1 LLKRGQL
8 AMTILGGLSLL
19 SSSSELRAHT
29 PQRLAIY
36 YGYPSV
42 VNGAAGDPEKAASA
56 FGAFDVVVFGDGVEF
71 ADQRSDR
78 QPNGVGAD
86 ENAKARQIIAALA
99 SRTPAVKTYGYIC
112 LGDSQRLPDSEI
124 QRRVNLW
131 KGMGVAG
138 IFLDEAGYDWKIVDR
153 KRQNAAIGHI
163 HNVGLSAFLNA
174 FYPRDLFSL
183 ENISGKNPSGVAPLL
198 DRRDLFLLE
207 SFQVENGGY
216 EEVGEWQLRV
226 NQAVAYRAQYG
237 SSVFA
242 TTTSSQGQSFHPK
255 KFSYAWWSAW
265 FYSLDGFSWGE
276 PNFAVPAGS
285 LPDRVCAAETIPPDS
300 QDRSSVNTDGVR
312 FWRRVGSSLV
322 VIDTADHS
330 VSLVPLE
337 ISAQT
342 KVVDYQLTSLERART
357 LACGATP

>member
-1 LLKRGQL
+1 
-8 AMTILGGLSLL
+8 MTILGGLTLL
-19 SSSSELRAHT
+19 SSSPELRAHT

-42 VNGAAGDPEKAASA
+42 VNGAAGDVRKAANA
-56 FGAFDVVVFGDGVEF
+56 FGAFDVVVLGDGVEF

-86 ENAKARQIIAALA
+86 EHAKALQIIAALE

-112 LGDSQRLPDSEI
+112 LGDSQRLTDSEI
-124 QRRVNLW
+124 RRRIDLW
-131 KGMGVAG
+131 KAMGVSG

-153 KRQNAAIGHI
+153 KRQNAAIAHI
-163 HNVGLSAFLNA
+163 HSVGLSAFLNA

-183 ENISGKNPSGVAPLL
+183 ENVSGKNPGGVVPLL

-226 NQAVAYRAQYG
+226 SQAVAYRAQYG
-237 SSVFA
+237 SSIFA
-242 TTTSSQGQSFHPK
+242 TTTSGQGQPFHPS

-265 FYSLDGFSWGE
+265 FYGLDGFSWGE

-285 LPDRVCAAETIPPDS
+285 LPDRGCALAEAVPADS
-300 QDRSSVNTDGVR
+300 QDRSTVDTDGVR

-322 VIDTADHS
+322 VIDTANHS
-330 VSLVPLE
+330 VSVVPLE
-337 ISAQT
+337 TSAQAE
-342 KVVDYQLTSLERART
+342 VVDYQLTSLERART